1 MMRLFIGI
9 AIPVG
14 VRSQIALLTR
24 EMKKYAPGKYVS
36 EDMYHITLAYIGE
49 SDDEMR
55 CKAQECAK
63 ACAGE
68 FMPCALVPGKPGY
81 FGNRSNSILYLN
93 VDGGEA
99 LQPVSSVLRR
109 LLTASG
115 LPYDPKPLNPHITL
129 ARHVNA
135 VDRLFEANVN
145 VPGFNAEGVTLFNS
159 CRIDGVLR
167 YVPLFFAP
175 FHKQR

>member
-1 MMRLFIGI
+1 MRLFIGV

-24 EMKKYAPGKYVS
+24 DMQKYAPGKFVS

-55 CKAQECAK
+55 RRAQNCIK

-68 FMPCALVPGKPGY
+68 FMPCELAPGKPGY

-93 VDGGEA
+93 VNGGEA
-99 LQPVSSVLRR
+99 LQPVASGLRR
-109 LLTASG
+109 LLTASE

-135 VDRLFEANVN
+135 VDRLLETPVT
-145 VPGFNAEGVTLFNS
+145 VSGFTAEGVTLFNS
-159 CRIDGVLR
+159 CRVDGVLR
-167 YVPLFFAP
+167 YIPLFFVP
-175 FHKQR
+175 FNKQR